1 MPLCVALLVCLLG
14 GCGEDRQALTSAGL
28 VHLTEWFQLAAD
40 GERGDDHCHAFGL
53 LEHPDVTCA
62 EMLDHASRIV
72 ASERTVASTRF
83 IECVEAVC
91 GEFLEVELAGVDNA
105 GRDVTE
111 IAVLKRDDGRF
122 RLYWYR
128 TTSLIEALTP
138 STTDARPTDDDEDQK
153 AYTRLTNEHRDFYQ
167 FPPCLDVRVSSSNM
181 VGGLVRTNDIDI
193 EDFETRSDNCP
204 DTFCLAFVGRK
215 VAGICP

>member
-1 MPLCVALLVCLLG
+1 M
-14 GCGEDRQALTSAGL
+14 LTNAGL
-28 VHLTEWFQLAAD
+28 AYLTEWFQLAAD
-40 GERGDDHCHAFGL
+40 GQRGDEHCHAFGL
-53 LEHPDVTCA
+53 LQHSDVTCA

-72 ASERTVASTRF
+72 ASERTVTSTRF
-83 IECVEAVC
+83 IECLEDVC
-91 GEFLEVELAGVDNA
+91 GEFLEIELAGVDKA
-105 GRDVTE
+105 GREITE

-128 TTSLIEALTP
+128 TTSLIESLTT
-138 STTDARPTDDDEDQK
+138 SQTDASPTEDDQDQK
-153 AYTRLTNEHRDFYQ
+153 AYTRLTNEHAGLYQ

-181 VGGLVRTNDIDI
+181 IGGLVQTSDIDI
-193 EDFETRSDNCP
+193 EDFESRSESCP